1 MDLTSSVHAA
11 WGGERCARIWPR
23 HVAASAFRR
32 ASSSLRCS
40 ASRAVSS
47 SRPETRRHRS
57 LFVHRLRSSSR
68 APFLWV
74 DVTRG
79 ADVVRAGVRA
89 IDAGSLDPA
98 RIALERRHVAV
109 SRLDTEGG
117 VRYLLRIGL
126 PAPLTMAPDSSL
138 SGAQREV
145 AQLAAAGA
153 TVSEI
158 ARALQRSVGTVR
170 THLAEV
176 YRRLGVS
183 NRIELTRALDDFPVI
198 S

>member
-1 MDLTSSVHAA
+1 M
-11 WGGERCARIWPR
+11 
-23 HVAASAFRR
+23 
-32 ASSSLRCS
+32 
-40 ASRAVSS
+40 
-47 SRPETRRHRS
+47 
-57 LFVHRLRSSSR
+57 
-68 APFLWV
+68 
-74 DVTRG
+74 TRG